1 MVVIKKSER
10 NCNIMKNKNYPEQN
24 LQAQEQYISKQEL
37 ALIIL
42 ELVLAIPIVI
52 SLIVVFGFLA

>member
-1 MVVIKKSER
+1 
-10 NCNIMKNKNYPEQN
+10 MKNKKYSEQDFSV
-24 LQAQEQYISKQEL
+24 QEQYISKQEL

-42 ELVLAIPIVI
+42 ELVLAIPLVI

>member
-1 MVVIKKSER
+1 
-10 NCNIMKNKNYPEQN
+10 MKNKNYTEQD
-24 LQAQEQYISKQEL
+24 LQVQEQYISKQEL

>member
-1 MVVIKKSER
+1 
-10 NCNIMKNKNYPEQN
+10 MKNKNYPEQN